1 MNTIYHKASTN
12 NCSKQEETMHLYE
25 CVLKIAQYSY
35 SVYAEHLVLL
45 STPSTLLVSHLKFI
59 LVITLNRVVMTYI
72 A

>member
-1 MNTIYHKASTN
+1 
-12 NCSKQEETMHLYE
+12 MHLYE